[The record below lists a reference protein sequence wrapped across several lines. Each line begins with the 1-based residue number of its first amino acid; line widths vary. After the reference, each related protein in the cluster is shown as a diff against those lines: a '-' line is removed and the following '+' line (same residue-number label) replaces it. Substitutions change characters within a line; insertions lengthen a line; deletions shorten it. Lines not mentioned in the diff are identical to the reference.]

1 LSSSSSQKNSKQI
14 AIDLGQRRTKVHAE
28 AMARGWGDVTLHPTP
43 RDAIINGLYE
53 RWSWQSAGQIKMLQ
67 TCNTAVPTRQKAV
80 MVTCLDHD
88 GIMEEAM
95 KRDVLEYDGNKEE

>member
-1 LSSSSSQKNSKQI
+1 
-14 AIDLGQRRTKVHAE
+14 
-28 AMARGWGDVTLHPTP
+28 
-43 RDAIINGLYE
+43 
-53 RWSWQSAGQIKMLQ
+53 MLQ